1 MNRPNDIWNNKWDGP
16 DKVSKTVL
24 TNRLKCLSKKVFH
37 ESFDDFMK
45 QFTLPYECCS
55 AMIVMMVCVCPTE
68 GLTCRCDSRSCNS
81 NPNCNPNTF
90 SRSLTCTCKLD
101 LATLWVHK
109 WVNARWCRFTFFA
122 SRYDYLR
129 NANYFTGS
137 SCRKYDGQ
145 HCCVTFHKRS
155 INRMV

>member
-1 MNRPNDIWNNKWDGP
+1 MNRPNYIWNTKWDGP

-24 TNRLKCLSKKVFH
+24 TKRLNCLSKNVFH

-68 GLTCRCDSRSCNS
+68 GLNCRCDSRSCNS

-90 SRSLTCTCKLD
+90 IRSLTCTCKLD
-101 LATLWVHK
+101 LAPLG
-109 WVNARWCRFTFFA
+109 AQI
-122 SRYDYLR
+122 SQ
-129 NANYFTGS
+129 S
-137 SCRKYDGQ
+137 SLMQ
-145 HCCVTFHKRS
+145 IHFSLPHPTITWEMQITSQVALAENMTVS
-155 INRMV
+155 IAA